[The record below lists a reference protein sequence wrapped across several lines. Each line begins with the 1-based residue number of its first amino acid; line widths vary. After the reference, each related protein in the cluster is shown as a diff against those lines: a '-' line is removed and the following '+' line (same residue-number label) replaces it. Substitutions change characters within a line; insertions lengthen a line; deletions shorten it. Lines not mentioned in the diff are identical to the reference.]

1 MELVSPQ
8 IAEFQKNSS
17 WIRRMFEAGL
27 ELQKQYGRDNV
38 YDFSLGSPD
47 QPPPA
52 SVVSAL
58 RRLPEAI
65 DRPAG
70 LGYMPNAGYPS
81 SRKALAAWLTRQ
93 QGVEIAGDDLILT
106 VGAAG
111 GLNCLLR
118 AILSPGDEV
127 VCPAPYFVEYG
138 FYCGNHGGVL
148 KPVKSM
154 PGTFQL
160 DIEGIS
166 AAIGEKTRALILNSP
181 NNPTGVV
188 YSAAELRRLGQVLAD
203 ATAKYGR
210 PVFLIADEPYRFLTY
225 DGCEVP
231 PVFQAYKYTVLVSSF
246 SKNLGLAGERVGYV
260 VVNPA
265 IENRAELVG
274 GLIFANRTLGY
285 VNAPCI
291 GQKLMEASL
300 ETEPDRSAYVTRRR
314 LMAEV
319 LDKAGIEYQLPAGT
333 FYFFPKV
340 PGNSTDDVAFV
351 NTLLTNRILAVPGSG
366 FGYPGYFR
374 LALCVDAKFIGASA
388 EGFAKAAADFRQ
400 AHP

>member
-1 MELVSPQ
+1 MELISAQ

-27 ELQKQYGRDNV
+27 ELQKKYGAENV

-52 SVVSAL
+52 SVIAAM
-58 RRLPEAI
+58 RRLADEV

-70 LGYMPNAGYPS
+70 LGYMPNAGYES
-81 SRKALAAWLTRQ
+81 SRNALAAWLTKQ
-93 QGVEIAGDDLILT
+93 QGVEISGKDLIIT

-118 AILSPGDEV
+118 AILSPGEEV

-148 KPVKSM
+148 KPVKSK

-160 DIEGIS
+160 DIDGIA
-166 AAIGEKTRALILNSP
+166 AAINEKTRALILNSP

-188 YSAAELRRLGQVLAD
+188 YTAAELKKLGEVLLA
-203 ATAKYGR
+203 ATEKYGR

-225 DGCEVP
+225 DGLEVP

-260 VVNPA
+260 VANPA
-265 IENRAELVG
+265 IENRASLIG

-291 GQKLMEASL
+291 GQKLMEACL
-300 ETEPDRSAYVTRRR
+300 DTVPDRSAYIERRQ
-314 LMAEV
+314 LMCEV
-319 LDKAGIEYQLPAGT
+319 LDKAGIEYQAPAGT

-351 NTLLTNRILAVPGSG
+351 TKMQENRILAVPGSG

-374 LALCVDAKFIGASA
+374 LALCVDKRFIIAA
-388 EGFAKAAADFRQ
+388 ADGFAKAAEEFRRE
-400 AHP
+400 HP